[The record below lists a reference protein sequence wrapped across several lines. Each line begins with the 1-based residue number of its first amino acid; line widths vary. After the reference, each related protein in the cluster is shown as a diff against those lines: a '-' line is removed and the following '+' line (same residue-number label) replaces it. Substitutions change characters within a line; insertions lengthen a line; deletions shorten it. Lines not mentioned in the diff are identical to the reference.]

1 VAELDYAYLAEY
13 AQVID
18 GKLTAVNAKAAYITL
33 RHGEVVRTRRF
44 NGSESIILDFDAADQ
59 PLGIEVI
66 GLNTDIPVDAL
77 AHAHCFSEALILQLK
92 KFQKAL
98 VSVVATTAGETGGH
112 SLVPVA
118 GPGIVLT
125 YKSR

>member
-1 VAELDYAYLAEY
+1 MTTVLPT
-13 AQVID
+13 QID
-18 GKLTAVNAKAAYITL
+18 APAPQLEVDVTAKAAYITL

-44 NGSESIILDFDAADQ
+44 NGAESIILDFDAVDQ

-77 AHAHCFSEALILQLK
+77 ARAYGFSEALILQLK
-92 KFQKAL
+92 KFQQAL
-98 VSVVATTAGETGGH
+98 VSVTATTAGETGGH
-112 SLVPVA
+112 SLVPAA
-118 GPGIVLT
+118 GPGIPLT